1 MTVMPVYVSIIIPT
15 KNAGDRLDS
24 VLKGIFASRVDF
36 GYEVIVVDSGSHDNT
51 KKIIERHPVKL
62 IEIEPLSFSHGGS
75 RNTGADNAAGEILV
89 YLSQDAMPKDER
101 WLASLVSGFKGRD
114 TAGIFGRQIPDE
126 SSSALEKFFLQYVYP
141 DYKIIKD
148 SLNPDNCI
156 LQDIFFSDVNSAIRK
171 SEWENNKFRE
181 DLIMSEDQAW
191 SRDMLMKKKK
201 IVYEPV
207 AAVYHSH
214 NYTIRR
220 LMMRNFDSGL
230 SLKGIIKAPFRRN
243 LLYEIKYIKS
253 AMLYFIKN
261 RHYRYLFIFPFY
273 ECFRLSGFLAG
284 RFSVFLPIWLKEIF
298 SENKAYW
305 EQVRYGNVRP

>member
-15 KNAGDRLDS
+15 KNAGEKLDS
-24 VLKGIFASRVDF
+24 VLKGVFASRVNF
-36 GYEVIVVDSGSHDNT
+36 GYEVIVVDSGSLDNT
-51 KKIIERHPVKL
+51 RKIIGRYPVKL

-75 RNTGADNAAGEILV
+75 RNIGANNAAGEVLV
-89 YLSQDAMPKDER
+89 YLSQDAIPEDEG
-101 WLASLVSGFKGRD
+101 WLASLVSGFNDRN

-148 SLNPDNCI
+148 SVNPDNCI

-201 IVYEPV
+201 IVYEPQ

-230 SLKGIIKAPFRRN
+230 SLKDIVNAPFRRS
-243 LLYEIKYIKS
+243 LLYEVRYIKS
-253 AMLYFIKN
+253 AMRHFYKN
-261 RHYRYLFIFPFY
+261 NFYIYLAIFPFY
-273 ECFRLSGFLAG
+273 EFFRLLGFLAG
-284 RFSVFLPIWLKEIF
+284 RYSRCLPLSLKMTI

-305 EQVRYGNVRP
+305 RKK

>member
-15 KNAGDRLDS
+15 KNAGEKLDS
-24 VLKGIFASRVDF
+24 VLKGVFASRVNF
-36 GYEVIVVDSGSHDNT
+36 GYEVIVVDSGSLDNT
-51 KKIIERHPVKL
+51 RKIIGRYPVKL

-75 RNTGADNAAGEILV
+75 RNIGANNAAGEVLV
-89 YLSQDAMPKDER
+89 YLSQDAIPEDEG
-101 WLASLVSGFKGRD
+101 WLASLVSGFKARD

-148 SLNPDNCI
+148 SVNPDNCI

-201 IVYEPV
+201 IVYEPQ

-230 SLKGIIKAPFRRN
+230 SLKGVIKAPFTRN
-243 LLYEIKYIKS
+243 LLSEIKYIKS
-253 AMLYFIKN
+253 AMPYFIKN

-273 ECFRLSGFLAG
+273 ESLRLFGFSAG
-284 RFSVFLPIWLKEIF
+284 RFSAFLPIWLKEIF

-305 EQVRYGNVRP
+305 EQVRYGNARS